1 MNLCRH
7 EWSFPRR
14 RATFAEHRNVDVQTC
29 SKCGAQRV
37 SPIQFG
43 RIQSDTGIVTEVI
56 EPAEVRS

>member
-14 RATFAEHRNVDVQTC
+14 RTAFAERRDVDVQTC

-43 RIQSDTGIVTEVI
+43 PTRPDTRVDAELIQ
-56 EPAEVRS
+56 PAEVRS

>member
-14 RATFAEHRNVDVQTC
+14 RATCAEHRNVDVQTC

-43 RIQSDTGIVTEVI
+43 RIRPDTGIDTEVI

>member
-14 RATFAEHRNVDVQTC
+14 RAAFAEHRDVDVQTC
-29 SKCGAQRV
+29 SRCGAQRV

-43 RIQSDTGIVTEVI
+43 PARPHTRIDAELIQ
-56 EPAEVRS
+56 PAEVRS

>member
-7 EWSFPRR
+7 DWSFPRR
-14 RATFAEHRNVDVQTC
+14 RAVFGECRNVDVQTC

-43 RIQSDTGIVTEVI
+43 PTRPDTGIDTELT
-56 EPAEVRS
+56 EPADVRS